1 MHKKITPKINFNGK
15 KTNFFAIATLV
26 KQNNLDHA
34 NVMEQAFQQN
44 VFIDENKNL
53 LENFINSIKYNKIIK
68 SQLYQDVFA
77 SFIVGEKF
85 EKSFFEFGATDGIDL
100 SNTYI
105 LETYLNWTGALSEP
119 SPQWHKELR
128 INRPDANI
136 ITECVWSESNKNLDF
151 FVSDVG
157 VLSSLFDFKESD
169 KNSMPGNTQ
178 ARIKSGKVIS
188 VKTISL
194 NDVIEKKFGS
204 KTPSYISIDTE
215 GSEYEILKAFDF
227 KKFRPIIF
235 TVEHNY
241 TELQSKIDKIMNS
254 NDYIRVFKSNSAFD
268 AWYISKE
275 IFDKINN

>member
-1 MHKKITPKINFNGK
+1 MLKKVIPKINFNGK

-34 NVMEQAFQQN
+34 NVMEQAFNQN

-128 INRPDANI
+128 KNRPDADI
-136 ITECVWSESNKNLDF
+136 ITDCVWSESNKNLDF

-169 KNSMPGNTQ
+169 KNSMPGNTH

-215 GSEYEILKAFDF
+215 GSEYEILKAFNF

-235 TVEHNY
+235 TIEHNY
-241 TELQSKIDKIMNS
+241 TELESKIDKIMNS

-275 IFDKINN
+275 IFDKIN

>member
-34 NVMEQAFQQN
+34 NVMEQAFNQN
-44 VFIDENKNL
+44 AFIDENKNL

-68 SQLYQDVFA
+68 SQLYQDVFV

-128 INRPDANI
+128 NNRPDANI
-136 ITECVWSESNKNLDF
+136 ITDCVWSESNKNLDF

-215 GSEYEILKAFDF
+215 GSEYEILKAFNF

-235 TVEHNY
+235 TIEHNY
-241 TELQSKIDKIMNS
+241 TELESKIDKIMNS

-275 IFDKINN
+275 IFDKIN